1 MEYLITLKII
11 SLVFLFTIS
20 GVFSCSEAALFS
32 LTPLHLHKMQE
43 EKYPFMSSIRTLLDY
58 PKQLLITLIVG
69 NEAVN
74 IVLSVLAASLFI
86 QWIGINGQW
95 ISIVVTTILLLVF
108 GEAVPKTFAVTYPI
122 RFSFILAPFVTL
134 VSWLERPFV
143 WVLEKASALIVSFL
157 SGGQARD
164 SIAITEG

>member
-1 MEYLITLKII
+1 
-11 SLVFLFTIS
+11 
-20 GVFSCSEAALFS
+20 
-32 LTPLHLHKMQE
+32 
-43 EKYPFMSSIRTLLDY
+43 MSSIRTLLDY